1 MQLCKSKN
9 DLYEIMQEHGIG
21 TFQLIHIKEMAY
33 FFESEG
39 DPQIKLERPVKD
51 LRRADSIYRKAKDN
65 LKRLTKELEHFL
77 RQHSEALSRDIPK
90 HHVDKFKAMILD

>member
-39 DPQIKLERPVKD
+39 DPQIKL
-51 LRRADSIYRKAKDN
+51 
-65 LKRLTKELEHFL
+65 
-77 RQHSEALSRDIPK
+77 
-90 HHVDKFKAMILD
+90 